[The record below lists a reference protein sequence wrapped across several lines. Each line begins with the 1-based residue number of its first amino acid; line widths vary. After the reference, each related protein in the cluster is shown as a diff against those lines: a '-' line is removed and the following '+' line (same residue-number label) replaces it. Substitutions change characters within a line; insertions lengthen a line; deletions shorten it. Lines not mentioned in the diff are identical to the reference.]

1 MRLCKDGLNQATS
14 RSKGRADGDDSDD
27 DWGGW
32 KAVAPTPVEV
42 MEVDDEEED
51 GPPHWPR
58 APQETPE
65 IDEKD
70 RAVAQNIYAA
80 PQETPWRI
88 SRIIMEPIVIHE
100 NSSRFPL
107 QVLLGRLAPF
117 YWPLVIGHWLL
128 IMTRAG
134 ATRDTGTRT
143 RSPRVLHRGP
153 LQGLLFQCL
162 SSNSL

>member
-32 KAVAPTPVEV
+32 KAVAATPVEV

-88 SRIIMEPIVIHE
+88 SARAPKNPPGKHWTRYDHGNGLFWWYYEGPKGTWWMDEREHAEPEPYPVDPVEEI
-100 NSSRFPL
+100 SSED
-107 QVLLGRLAPF
+107 A
-117 YWPLVIGHWLL
+117 
-128 IMTRAG
+128 
-134 ATRDTGTRT
+134 
-143 RSPRVLHRGP
+143 
-153 LQGLLFQCL
+153 
-162 SSNSL
+162 